1 MKKVTILITIMLAML
16 AVAPCFAQQMGTVTF
31 GYDADGNRT
40 GWTISFQKEA
50 ENGKGISEAND
61 LSGATATAE
70 DSFAEMQVSLYPNP
84 TAGTFSVAL
93 QNRTDG
99 KPMQAVL
106 TSPTGAVLAEKR
118 FESNLEQFDLS
129 DQAAGIYFLKL
140 IVGDEVHVWRV
151 IRR

>member
-1 MKKVTILITIMLAML
+1 MRKATILITIMLAVMA
-16 AVAPCFAQQMGTVTF
+16 AVPCLAQQTGTVTF
-31 GYDADGNRT
+31 GYDANGNRT
-40 GWTISFQKEA
+40 GWTISFQKGA

-61 LSGATATAE
+61 LSGATVTAE

-99 KPMQAVL
+99 RPMQAVL
-106 TSPTGAVLAEKR
+106 TSPTGAVLAEKQ

-129 DQAAGIYFLKL
+129 GQAAGIYFLKL
-140 IVGDEVHVWRV
+140 TVGDEVHVWRV
-151 IRR
+151 IKR

>member
-1 MKKVTILITIMLAML
+1 MRKTTILITIMLAML

-40 GWTISFQKEA
+40 GRTITFQREQDG
-50 ENGKGISEAND
+50 GKGTP
-61 LSGATATAE
+61 GADGFSKATPNAE

-106 TSPTGAVLAEKR
+106 TSPMGAVLAEKR

-140 IVGDEVHVWRV
+140 IVGNEVHVWRV

>member
-1 MKKVTILITIMLAML
+1 MFALMVVM
-16 AVAPCFAQQMGTVTF
+16 PCFAQQRGTVRF
-31 GYDADGNRT
+31 AYDADGNRT
-40 GWTISFQKEA
+40 GWTIAFQREQD
-50 ENGKGISEAND
+50 NGKGISEADDWPNF
-61 LSGATATAE
+61 TTTAE

-84 TAGTFSVAL
+84 TSSTFSVAL

-151 IRR
+151 IKR

>member
-1 MKKVTILITIMLAML
+1 MKKVTILITIMLALM
-16 AVAPCFAQQMGTVTF
+16 AVAPCFAQQTRTVRF
-31 GYDADGNRT
+31 SYDADGNRT
-40 GWTISFQKEA
+40 GWTIAFQREQG
-50 ENGKGISEAND
+50 NGKGDPEAND
-61 LSGATATAE
+61 ISDATATAE

-93 QNRTDG
+93 QNCTDG

-118 FESNLEQFDLS
+118 LESNLEQFDLS
-129 DQAAGIYFLKL
+129 GQAAGIYFLKL

>member
-1 MKKVTILITIMLAML
+1 ML
-16 AVAPCFAQQMGTVTF
+16 AVAPCFAQQRGTVTF
-31 GYDADGNRT
+31 GYDANGNRT
-40 GWTISFQKEA
+40 GWTISFQKGA

-99 KPMQAVL
+99 RPMQAVL
-106 TSPTGAVLAEKR
+106 TSPTGAVLAEKQ

-129 DQAAGIYFLKL
+129 GQAAGIYFLKL

-151 IRR
+151 IKR